1 MVTTNE
7 EQQAQSAEERT
18 IGERMAA
25 VEAQQEL
32 LIEVVRE
39 NGRRSDENYRAL
51 DTKIDSK
58 IDALDTKFD
67 ENYRALDAK
76 IDTKIDALDTKF
88 DAKLD
93 ALDAKFDAKIDRL
106 TYFLLG
112 IGGAVVIAIVVQ
124 IVLQLVL

>member
-7 EQQAQSAEERT
+7 EQQVQAVEGRT

-39 NGRRSDENYRAL
+39 NGRRG
-51 DTKIDSK
+51 
-58 IDALDTKFD
+58 D

-76 IDTKIDALDTKF
+76 IDALD
-88 DAKLD
+88 LRVN
-93 ALDAKFDAKIDRL
+93 AKIDRL
-106 TYFLLG
+106 MYFMLG
-112 IGGAVVIAIVVQ
+112 IGGAVVVGIV
-124 IVLQLVL
+124 IQLVS

>member
-7 EQQAQSAEERT
+7 GQQIEAVGERT

-51 DTKIDSK
+51 DAKIG
-58 IDALDTKFD
+58 ALDTKFD
-67 ENYRALDAK
+67 
-76 IDTKIDALDTKF
+76 TKIDS
-88 DAKLD
+88 LD
-93 ALDAKFDAKIDRL
+93 ARVNAKIDRL
-106 TYFLLG
+106 TYFMLG
-112 IGGAVVIAIVVQ
+112 IGGAVVVG
-124 IVLQLVL
+124 IVLQLVR

>member
-25 VEAQQEL
+25 VDAQQEL

-51 DTKIDSK
+51 D
-58 IDALDTKFD
+58 
-67 ENYRALDAK
+67 AK
-76 IDTKIDALDTKF
+76 IGALDTKF
-88 DAKLD
+88 DAKID

-112 IGGAVVIAIVVQ
+112 IGGAVVVSIVVQ
-124 IVLQLVL
+124 IALQLVL

>member
-7 EQQAQSAEERT
+7 EQQVQAAEERT

-51 DTKIDSK
+51 DTKIS
-58 IDALDTKFD
+58 
-67 ENYRALDAK
+67 
-76 IDTKIDALDTKF
+76 
-88 DAKLD
+88 

-106 TYFLLG
+106 TYFMLG
-112 IGGAVVIAIVVQ
+112 IGGAVLVG

>member
-7 EQQAQSAEERT
+7 EQQIEGAEVRR

-51 DTKIDSK
+51 DAKIG
-58 IDALDTKFD
+58 ALDTKFD
-67 ENYRALDAK
+67 
-76 IDTKIDALDTKF
+76 TKIDS
-88 DAKLD
+88 LD
-93 ALDAKFDAKIDRL
+93 ARVNAKIDRL
-106 TYFLLG
+106 TYFMLG
-112 IGGAVVIAIVVQ
+112 IGGAVVVG
-124 IVLQLVL
+124 IVLQLVR

>member
-7 EQQAQSAEERT
+7 EQQVQAVEERT

-39 NGRRSDENYRAL
+39 NGLRS
-51 DTKIDSK
+51 
-58 IDALDTKFD
+58 D

-76 IDTKIDALDTKF
+76 IDALD
-88 DAKLD
+88 LRVN
-93 ALDAKFDAKIDRL
+93 AKIDRL
-106 TYFLLG
+106 MYFMLG
-112 IGGAVVIAIVVQ
+112 IGGAVLVGIVI
-124 IVLQLVL
+124 QLVS

>member
-1 MVTTNE
+1 MTTNE

-25 VEAQQEL
+25 VDAQQEL

-51 DTKIDSK
+51 DAKIG
-58 IDALDTKFD
+58 ALDTKFDAKLDEHYRGLDAKID

-76 IDTKIDALDTKF
+76 IDG
-88 DAKLD
+88 
-93 ALDAKFDAKIDRL
+93 LDAKFDAKLDRMM
-106 TYFLLG
+106 YFILG
-112 IGGAVVIAIVVQ
+112 TCGAVVVG

>member
-7 EQQAQSAEERT
+7 EQQVEAVEART
-18 IGERMAA
+18 VGERMAA

-51 DTKIDSK
+51 DAKIDSK
-58 IDALDTKFD
+58 IDALDV
-67 ENYRALDAK
+67 
-76 IDTKIDALDTKF
+76 
-88 DAKLD
+88 
-93 ALDAKFDAKIDRL
+93 KFDAKIDALDPKFDAKIDALGARVNARIDRL
-106 TYFLLG
+106 LNYLLG
-112 IGGAVVIAIVVQ
+112 IGGLIIVGIIVGIVS

>member
-7 EQQAQSAEERT
+7 EQQVQAVEGRT

-51 DTKIDSK
+51 DAK
-58 IDALDTKFD
+58 IDALDLRV
-67 ENYRALDAK
+67 N
-76 IDTKIDALDTKF
+76 
-88 DAKLD
+88 
-93 ALDAKFDAKIDRL
+93 AKIDRL
-106 TYFLLG
+106 MYFMLG
-112 IGGAVVIAIVVQ
+112 IGGAVLVGIVI
-124 IVLQLVL
+124 QLVS

>member
-51 DTKIDSK
+51 D
-58 IDALDTKFD
+58 
-67 ENYRALDAK
+67 AK
-76 IDTKIDALDTKF
+76 IDTLDLKF

-93 ALDAKFDAKIDRL
+93 RMM
-106 TYFLLG
+106 YFILG
-112 IGGAVVIAIVVQ
+112 ICGAVVVG

>member
-1 MVTTNE
+1 MTTNE
-7 EQQAQSAEERT
+7 EQQVQAADERT

-51 DTKIDSK
+51 D
-58 IDALDTKFD
+58 
-67 ENYRALDAK
+67 AK
-76 IDTKIDALDTKF
+76 I
-88 DAKLD
+88 D
-93 ALDAKFDAKIDRL
+93 ALDAKFDAKLDRMM
-106 TYFLLG
+106 YFILG
-112 IGGAVVIAIVVQ
+112 TCGAVAVG

>member
-7 EQQAQSAEERT
+7 EQQVESVEERT

-51 DTKIDSK
+51 D
-58 IDALDTKFD
+58 
-67 ENYRALDAK
+67 AK
-76 IDTKIDALDTKF
+76 I
-88 DAKLD
+88 D

-106 TYFLLG
+106 MYFMLG
-112 IGGAVVIAIVVQ
+112 IGGAVLVGIIVG
-124 IVLQLVL
+124 IVSIILQLVL

>member
-7 EQQAQSAEERT
+7 EQQIQAVEERT

-39 NGRRSDENYRAL
+39 NGRRSD
-51 DTKIDSK
+51 D
-58 IDALDTKFD
+58 
-67 ENYRALDAK
+67 NYRALDAK
-76 IDTKIDALDTKF
+76 IDT
-88 DAKLD
+88 
-93 ALDAKFDAKIDRL
+93 LDAKFDAKMDRL
-106 TYFLLG
+106 MYFMLG
-112 IGGAVVIAIVVQ
+112 IGGAVLVGIIVGIVS

>member
-7 EQQAQSAEERT
+7 EQRVETVEERT

-32 LIEVVRE
+32 IIEVVRE

-51 DTKIDSK
+51 D
-58 IDALDTKFD
+58 
-67 ENYRALDAK
+67 
-76 IDTKIDALDTKF
+76 
-88 DAKLD
+88 
-93 ALDAKFDAKIDRL
+93 AKFDAKIDRL
-106 TYFLLG
+106 MYFMLG
-112 IGGAVVIAIVVQ
+112 IGGAVLVGIIVGIVS

>member
-7 EQQAQSAEERT
+7 EQQVQAVEERT

-51 DTKIDSK
+51 DAK
-58 IDALDTKFD
+58 IDALDLRV
-67 ENYRALDAK
+67 N
-76 IDTKIDALDTKF
+76 
-88 DAKLD
+88 
-93 ALDAKFDAKIDRL
+93 AKIDRL
-106 TYFLLG
+106 MYFMLG
-112 IGGAVVIAIVVQ
+112 IGGAVLVGIVI
-124 IVLQLVL
+124 QLVS